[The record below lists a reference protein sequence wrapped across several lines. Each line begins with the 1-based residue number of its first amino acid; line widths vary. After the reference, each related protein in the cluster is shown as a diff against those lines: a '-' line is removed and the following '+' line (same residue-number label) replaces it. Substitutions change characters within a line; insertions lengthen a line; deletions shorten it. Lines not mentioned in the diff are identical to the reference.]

1 MKRMGAAGEAAGPHP
16 ARVAMTRRKSN
27 VTAQK
32 PLVTDTA
39 RVTADRAVLLEAF
52 VAELTSAAYHVAL
65 RHGAGTWLD
74 LQLRLWHTLAET
86 VEQWAPTSSPGQVHA
101 ARWAYPV
108 GRRAQRARRRL
119 DCTSGLRPA

>member
-1 MKRMGAAGEAAGPHP
+1 MKRKGAAGEAAGPHP

-32 PLVTDTA
+32 PFMHETSRA
-39 RVTADRAVLLEAF
+39 TADWAVLLEAF

-86 VEQWAPTSSPGQVHA
+86 VEQWAPKSSPGQVP
-101 ARWAYPV
+101 RGSV
-108 GRRAQRARRRL
+108 GLPRGA
-119 DCTSGLRPA
+119 TSTASPETPGLH

>member
-32 PLVTDTA
+32 PFVTDTA
-39 RVTADRAVLLEAF
+39 RATADRAVLLEAF

-65 RHGAGTWLD
+65 RHGAGQWLD
-74 LQLRLWHTLAET
+74 LQLRLWNALADT
-86 VEQWAPTSSPGQVHA
+86 VEQWARKSSPGQVP
-101 ARWAYPV
+101 RGSKGLSRGV
-108 GRRAQRARRRL
+108 
-119 DCTSGLRPA
+119 TSTATPETPGLH